1 MRVARASGLSIGAVF
16 CIVFSG
22 ACAAHGGEAVD
33 AAHRWFD
40 ATLFGLLVGVAALYG
55 GGVARIW
62 QRAGTGRG
70 VRAADAVRFALGMIA
85 VAAALLSPIDAL
97 ADRSFALHMIE
108 HELLMVVAAPLLV
121 LARPIEASVW
131 GLPRDARRA
140 VASFARRPV
149 LVRFWA
155 ALTRPIAATLVHA
168 IVLWVWH
175 VPALFVA
182 ALRSL
187 PLHVLQHFCFFASA
201 LAFWWAVAGGAT
213 RRAAPI
219 SLACLFATMLQTSA
233 LGAALTFAPTPWYA
247 DPWQIRAFGL
257 SPLEDQQLG
266 GLVMWV
272 PGALA
277 YIVVA
282 LWIVAT
288 WLARPSPARS
298 RVDAVKTIAGSG
310 ARA

>member
-1 MRVARASGLSIGAVF
+1 MRVARVSRPSIVAAF

-22 ACAAHGGEAVD
+22 ACAAHASETID
-33 AAHRWFD
+33 AHPLFD
-40 ATLFGLLVGVAALYG
+40 ATLAVLLVGFAVLYG
-55 GGVARIW
+55 RGVARIW

-70 VRAADAVRFALGMIA
+70 VRVADAVRFALGMITVA
-85 VAAALLSPIDAL
+85 VALLSPIDAL

-121 LARPIEASVW
+121 LARPLEASVW
-131 GLPRDARRA
+131 GLPRGARRA
-140 VASFARRPV
+140 VASFARAPA
-149 LVRFWA
+149 LARFWA
-155 ALTRPIAATLVHA
+155 MLTGAIAATLLHA
-168 IVLWVWH
+168 IVLWIWH

-201 LAFWWAVAGGAT
+201 LAFWWAIAGGAT
-213 RRAAPI
+213 RRAAPV

-233 LGAALTFAPTPWYA
+233 LGALLTFAPLPWYA
-247 DPWQIRAFGL
+247 DPSQVRAFGL

-277 YIVVA
+277 YVVVA
-282 LWIVAT
+282 LWIVAR

-298 RVDAVKTIAGSG
+298 RVVSAKTIAGSG

>member
-1 MRVARASGLSIGAVF
+1 MRVTRVSGPSIVAAF
-16 CIVFSG
+16 CIEFSG
-22 ACAAHGGEAVD
+22 ACAAHGGGRVD
-33 AAHRWFD
+33 AHPLFD
-40 ATLFGLLVGVAALYG
+40 AALLGVLVGIAVLYG
-55 GGVARIW
+55 RGVVRIW

-70 VRAADAVRFALGMIA
+70 VRVADAVRFALGMIA
-85 VAAALLSPIDAL
+85 VAVALLSPIDAL

-121 LARPIEASVW
+121 LARPLEASVW
-131 GLPRDARRA
+131 GLPRGARRA
-140 VASFARRPV
+140 VASFARPRA
-149 LVRFWA
+149 LTRFWA
-155 ALTRPIAATLVHA
+155 LSTGPVAATLLHA
-168 IVLWVWH
+168 IVLWIWH

-213 RRAAPI
+213 RRAAPV

-233 LGAALTFAPTPWYA
+233 LGAVLTFALSPWYA
-247 DPWQIRAFGL
+247 DPSQMRAFGL

-272 PGALA
+272 PGALS

-282 LWIVAT
+282 LWIVAR
-288 WLARPSPARS
+288 WLARPLPARS
-298 RVDAVKTIAGSG
+298 RAAAAKAIAGSG
-310 ARA
+310 VRT

>member
-1 MRVARASGLSIGAVF
+1 MRVTRVNRFSIVAAF
-16 CIVFSG
+16 CIVFSSV
-22 ACAAHGGEAVD
+22 CAAHGSVTVD
-33 AAHRWFD
+33 AHPLFD
-40 ATLFGLLVGVAALYG
+40 ATLAVLLVGVALLYG
-55 GGVARIW
+55 RGVARIW
-62 QRAGTGRG
+62 RRAGTGRG
-70 VRAADAVRFALGMIA
+70 VRVADVVRFALGMVA
-85 VAAALLSPIDAL
+85 VALLSPIDAL

-121 LARPIEASVW
+121 LARPLEASVW

-140 VASFARRPV
+140 AASFARTPA
-149 LVRFWA
+149 LTRFWA
-155 ALTRPIAATLVHA
+155 MLTGPVAATLVHA

-187 PLHVLQHFCFFASA
+187 PLHVLQHVCFFASA
-201 LAFWWAVAGGAT
+201 LAFWWAAAGGAT
-213 RRAAPI
+213 RRPAPV

-233 LGAALTFAPTPWYA
+233 LGALLTFAPSPWYA
-247 DPWQIRAFGL
+247 DPLQMRAFGL
-257 SPLEDQQLG
+257 SPLVDQQLG

-298 RVDAVKTIAGSG
+298 RAAASNAIAGV
-310 ARA
+310 RA

>member
-1 MRVARASGLSIGAVF
+1 MRVARVNGPSIVAAL
-16 CIVFSG
+16 CLVFSG
-22 ACAAHGGEAVD
+22 ACAAHGSENVD
-33 AAHRWFD
+33 AHPLFD
-40 ATLFGLLVGVAALYG
+40 ATLAVLLAGVAVLYAR
-55 GGVARIW
+55 GVVRIW
-62 QRAGTGRG
+62 RRAGMGRG
-70 VRAADAVRFALGMIA
+70 VRVADAVRFALGMIA
-85 VAAALLSPIDAL
+85 VAVALLSPIDAL

-121 LARPIEASVW
+121 LARPLEASVW
-131 GLPRDARRA
+131 GLPRDARRGI
-140 VASFARRPV
+140 ASFARAPA
-149 LVRFWA
+149 LVGFWA
-155 ALTRPIAATLVHA
+155 ALTGPVAATLVHA

-182 ALRSL
+182 ALGSL
-187 PLHVLQHFCFFASA
+187 PLHVLQHVCFFASA
-201 LAFWWAVAGGAT
+201 LAFWWAVVGGAT
-213 RRAAPI
+213 RRPAPL

-233 LGAALTFAPTPWYA
+233 LGALLTFASSPWYA
-247 DPWQIRAFGL
+247 DPLQMRAFGL

-277 YIVVA
+277 YVVVA
-282 LWIVAT
+282 LWIVAR

-298 RVDAVKTIAGSG
+298 RAVAAKTIVGSR